1 MGAMLQGGQMQVWG
15 LRGGAM
21 AREVRKEGWACRPW
35 RDLGAELG
43 ANKHEDGTGN
53 KKVSDGT
60 TG

>member
-1 MGAMLQGGQMQVWG
+1 
-15 LRGGAM
+15 M